1 MLYNINMAEQTEKK
15 IDYLDEDP
23 VIKGQEWI
31 CVSFLSPEKVKGCKT
46 MGFKFRGAFPT
57 QEEANAHAK
66 YLQDK
71 IDPDFHIFVGSGFKW
86 LPFNPDPESIETQE
100 YYEKELNNLMK
111 SVKEELAS
119 KKQHERERVAQK
131 KAEMEARGRNSKESG
146 KTRER
151 LQKKLYQK
159 KKDTEQK
166 DESVKGKEP
175 MTEVKVEDGEKIIA
189 KKEETEKILDDKKKE
204 IGEINDGVRKLQEVY
219 AKLLDKSNKDKLKNN
234 M

>member
-1 MLYNINMAEQTEKK
+1 MAEEKK

-71 IDPDFHIFVGSGFKW
+71 IDPDFHIFVGSGFRW

-100 YYEKELNNLMK
+100 YYEKELNSLMK
-111 SVKEELAS
+111 SVKDELAL

-131 KAEMEARGRNSKESG
+131 RAELESKGRNSKESG

-159 KKDTEQK
+159 RNDSEQK
-166 DESVKGKEP
+166 EEKGKEP
-175 MTEVKVEDGEKIIA
+175 MTEVKVEEPEKIIV

-204 IGEINDGVRKLQEVY
+204 IGEINDGIRKLQEVY
-219 AKLLDKSNKDKLKNN
+219 AKLLDKSTKDKLKNN
-234 M
+234 V